1 MFFRRVFSRKESSS
15 ISANGGRIANDN
27 NDLVQKSPIHR
38 IQRKT
43 SFDEKRGLSVLQ
55 LTPLWEHIIRTKALP
70 LNINEVDMFCEF
82 LERLYDPEWQVRQHA
97 LRVLVDV
104 LIVMGPRADQHFAPL
119 VKPLVENLGHAAP
132 AIRKGALDALKVYMS
147 ETAMPETIL
156 LEIIDVGLEQRGG
169 IDESLFGRLCVG
181 VMLSLP
187 SLIQTT
193 VHTPKRSFILK
204 TTIIALTTKMIQV
217 TYQEVALKVL
227 LKIRESIGSR
237 EFSEYIDHAAYREF
251 ELLCNVYGLTRLSSN
266 NHRIGRPSQQ
276 GHSDLYVPSSSRVE
290 SNRKWRNFDKN
301 QRQKPT
307 ELYWRSTDEDT
318 TDDGV
323 GDLISTGEHVFEP
336 SRKSN
341 SRASGSFRKNAD
353 INNEDEKV
361 IMETEINIENTSL
374 TMRILEE
381 PNCHEV
387 STTDSDEDADLK
399 LIYEHSGIVRV
410 LTDSEVEDN
419 NNNNSNNS
427 NDDVVATGESDEI
440 RRTPK
445 RVTFGGEIVKMRTPD
460 SDSLTQSDA
469 DDTSSTTRMRTEN
482 TLIQNDNLKNQLTI
496 DIPID
501 NIRPASANVHRF
513 RENKKTEKDT
523 LLELSKSPKSDNE
536 IIENSPKT
544 KRKVSG
550 KNFRR
555 LSISPVDEI
564 ISPKIMHKE
573 IEVMHNLQRSPSIS
587 PIRNR
592 KNSFDNKLTDNL
604 NEHQDDGKKEIVSS
618 TAGGQTSESIK
629 SWEDLKLVND
639 NVLQKLKSG
648 VSNFSLFY
656 LPCRGFEI
664 L

>member
-1 MFFRRVFSRKESSS
+1 MFFRRVFSRKESS

-27 NDLVQKSPIHR
+27 EIVLKSPSHR

-43 SFDEKRGLSVLQ
+43 SFDEKRGLTVLQ

-70 LNINEVDMFCEF
+70 LNINEEDMFGEF

-156 LEIIDVGLEQRGG
+156 LEIIDVGLEQRG

-187 SLIQTT
+187 SIIQTT
-193 VHTPKRSFILK
+193 MHTAKRSFILK
-204 TTIIALTTKMIQV
+204 TTINALTTKMVQV

-266 NHRIGRPSQQ
+266 HRIGRQQ
-276 GHSDLYVPSSSRVE
+276 GGHSDLYVPSSSRVE
-290 SNRKWRNFDKN
+290 SNRKWRNFEKN
-301 QRQKPT
+301 SRQKPT
-307 ELYWRSTDEDT
+307 ELYWRSTDDD
-318 TDDGV
+318 TDDGAIIDAGSIV
-323 GDLISTGEHVFEP
+323 NEQFEH
-336 SRKSN
+336 RKSN
-341 SRASGSFRKNAD
+341 SRASGSVQKKDNFND
-353 INNEDEKV
+353 DEKV

-387 STTDSDEDADLK
+387 STTDSDEDENLK

-419 NNNNSNNS
+419 NHHNNSNA
-427 NDDVVATGESDEI
+427 VTIAEPDEV

-469 DDTSSTTRMRTEN
+469 DDTAN
-482 TLIQNDNLKNQLTI
+482 ALQNDNLKTELTI

-501 NIRPASANVHRF
+501 NISSQHENASNRPASANIYRS
-513 RENKKTEKDT
+513 RQSTNSDDT
-523 LLELSKSPKSDNE
+523 LQLPKSPKSDNE
-536 IIENSPKT
+536 IKENSPKT
-544 KRKVSG
+544 KRKLSS

-564 ISPKIMHKE
+564 ISPKLMHKE

-587 PIRNR
+587 PTRNR
-592 KNSFDNKLTDNL
+592 KNSFGAE
-604 NEHQDDGKKEIVSS
+604 NELQENERKENRTQIIASS
-618 TAGGQTSESIK
+618 DVGGDTIESIK
-629 SWEDLKLVND
+629 LWEDLKLVND
-639 NVLQKLKSG
+639 SVLNKLKSG
-648 VSNFSLFY
+648 VSIFHCFNAFLDLNFIFK
-656 LPCRGFEI
+656 LPKKI
-664 L
+664 